1 MVDDTHRIDL
11 VLQGFREAEQHI
23 ATIHLA
29 AGNGLS
35 PMLHPAMGRVPLV
48 FEPKG
53 LGGATGRGAKPST

>member
-29 AGNGLS
+29 AGKRGCPTGETGS
-35 PMLHPAMGRVPLV
+35 IASAM
-48 FEPKG
+48 
-53 LGGATGRGAKPST
+53 